1 MKSRN
6 LFESFIHAVQG
17 IIHCFKTE
25 RNIRIHFA
33 VAIGVIIFSCFL
45 GLSRLEIGLVIF
57 AIGLVLISEMVN
69 SIVETVLDIVKEE
82 YDLRIK
88 VVKDVT
94 AGAVLV
100 AVTLSVAIGLI
111 VFLGYL

>member
-1 MKSRN
+1 
-6 LFESFIHAVQG
+6 
-17 IIHCFKTE
+17 
-25 RNIRIHFA
+25 
-33 VAIGVIIFSCFL
+33 
-45 GLSRLEIGLVIF
+45 
-57 AIGLVLISEMVN
+57 MVN

-100 AVTLSVAIGLI
+100 AVTISVAIGLI